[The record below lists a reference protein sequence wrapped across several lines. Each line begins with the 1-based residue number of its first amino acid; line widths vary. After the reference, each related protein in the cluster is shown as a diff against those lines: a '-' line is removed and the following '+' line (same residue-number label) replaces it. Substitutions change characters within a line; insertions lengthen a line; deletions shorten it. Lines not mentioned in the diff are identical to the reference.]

1 MPMDLP
7 ATGTVERAR
16 DQSGTLA
23 QRIST
28 SPDLADASD
37 ARARVNDWLDEIAD
51 TAAGKTLIRLFAAH
65 SLLNA
70 LISGLAEG
78 SRYLWELVR
87 ADPQRL
93 VSLLEAEPERRFDE
107 ILADARG
114 AIAAAQDEPEV
125 MHLLRRMKAE
135 AALLIALADIG
146 GVWPVMQVIERQ
158 TRLADAAVGSAVDYL
173 FADAQRRGKLK
184 SSERQGPRGTAPAS
198 SSSPWARWERASST
212 IRATSTLSCSTTTAT
227 PAIRSRAG
235 AVLRAAHA
243 DAGEASAG
251 AHRRRLRVPHRSA
264 AASGSSLDPDRGLD
278 GGGARLLREPG
289 AELGARRADQGASLC
304 RRYRGRRRHCSANSR
319 LSSGAN
325 TWTSRRSPTFTP

>member
-51 TAAGKTLIRLFAAH
+51 TAAGKTLIRLFATH
-65 SLLNA
+65 SLLNT

-158 TRLADAAVGSAVDYL
+158 
-173 FADAQRRGKLK
+173 
-184 SSERQGPRGTAPAS
+184 
-198 SSSPWARWERASST
+198 
-212 IRATSTLSCSTTTAT
+212 
-227 PAIRSRAG
+227 
-235 AVLRAAHA
+235 
-243 DAGEASAG
+243 
-251 AHRRRLRVPHRSA
+251 
-264 AASGSSLDPDRGLD
+264 
-278 GGGARLLREPG
+278 
-289 AELGARRADQGASLC
+289 
-304 RRYRGRRRHCSANSR
+304 
-319 LSSGAN
+319 
-325 TWTSRRSPTFTP
+325 

>member
-7 ATGTVERAR
+7 GTGTVERAR

-23 QRIST
+23 QRIRM
-28 SPDLADASD
+28 SPDLADASA

-51 TAAGKTLIRLFAAH
+51 TVAGKTLIRLFATH

-93 VSLLEAEPERRFDE
+93 VSLLEAEPERRFEE
-107 ILADARG
+107 ILADARA

-158 TRLADAAVGSAVDYL
+158 TMLADVAVGSAVDYL

-184 SSERQGPRGTAPAS
+184 SSEAKGPAEHSGL
-198 SSSPWARWERASST
+198 
-212 IRATSTLSCSTTTAT
+212 I
-227 PAIRSRAG
+227 
-235 AVLRAAHA
+235 VLAMGKLG
-243 DAGEASAG
+243 AGE
-251 AHRRRLRVPHRSA
+251 LNY
-264 AASGSSLDPDRGLD
+264 SSDID
-278 GGGARLLREPG
+278 
-289 AELGARRADQGASLC
+289 
-304 RRYRGRRRHCSANSR
+304 
-319 LSSGAN
+319 
-325 TWTSRRSPTFTP
+325 

>member
-1 MPMDLP
+1 MSMDLP
-7 ATGTVERAR
+7 AMGTVERAR

-65 SLLNA
+65 SLLNT

-158 TRLADAAVGSAVDYL
+158 TRLADVAVGSAVDYL

-184 SSERQGPRGTAPAS
+184 SSEAKGPAEHSGFIVLAMGKMGAGELNYSSDIDLIVFYDDATPLSGTEPAPFYVRITRTLVKLLQQRTGDGYVFRTDLRLRPDPAS
-198 SSSPWARWERASST
+198 T
-212 IRATSTLSCSTTTAT
+212 
-227 PAIRSRAG
+227 
-235 AVLRAAHA
+235 
-243 DAGEASAG
+243 
-251 AHRRRLRVPHRSA
+251 
-264 AASGSSLDPDRGLD
+264 PDRGLH
-278 GGGARLLREPG
+278 GVGARLLREPG
-289 AELGARRADQGASLC
+289 AELGARRADQGESLC
-304 RRYRGRRRHCSANSR
+304 RRPCGREGIARRALAFHLAQIPGLRGR
-319 LSSGAN
+319 G
-325 TWTSRRSPTFTP
+325 